1 MTNGQKFL
9 LTIIIV
15 LMILFAF
22 AAYGY
27 FTGAWKS
34 GAEAAAKIYIIPE
47 RFQKEL
53 IELDKKALDEAY
65 TNHVNHLFSTWV
77 SQTPH
82 LGHESSRITTGL
94 ANVHEAWVIAMEGI
108 EKREKALNKCVG
120 C

>member
-1 MTNGQKFL
+1 MTTRQQFL

-27 FTGAWKS
+27 FTGAWKP
-34 GAEAAAKIYIIPE
+34 GAEAAAKVYVIPE

-53 IELDKKALDEAY
+53 IGLDKTALDQAY
-65 TNHVNHLFSTWV
+65 INHVNHLFSTWV
-77 SQTPH
+77 SQVPH
-82 LGHESSRITTGL
+82 LGHEQDRITTGL
-94 ANVHEAWVIAMEGI
+94 ANVHQAWVIAMEGI